1 MGLEG
6 IGQLFSVV
14 SGGGTPHGVPLKPSG
29 FQSRFVIWNSILS
42 KLLQGSR
49 SGSSTPGLA
58 TIMLACSPLGSD
70 VFCVRRGPVLSV
82 HPDTLKL

>member
-1 MGLEG
+1 VGLEG
-6 IGQLFSVV
+6 IGYLFSVV